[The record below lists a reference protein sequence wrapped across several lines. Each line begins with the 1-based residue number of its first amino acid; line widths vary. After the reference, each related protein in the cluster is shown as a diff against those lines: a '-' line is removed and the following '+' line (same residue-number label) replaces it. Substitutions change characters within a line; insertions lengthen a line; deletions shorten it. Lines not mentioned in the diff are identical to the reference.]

1 MMKLQFPENNLS
13 LPVMIFLTAFVFY
26 LTSFIHDAMFFLAFL
41 GGCFMI
47 VGTLFAGE
55 ILVDTPSNMEAKK

>member
-1 MMKLQFPENNLS
+1 MTLQLQLPRGNLS

-47 VGTLFAGE
+47 VGTLLAGE
-55 ILVDTPSNMEAKK
+55 ILVDTPSKEEAK